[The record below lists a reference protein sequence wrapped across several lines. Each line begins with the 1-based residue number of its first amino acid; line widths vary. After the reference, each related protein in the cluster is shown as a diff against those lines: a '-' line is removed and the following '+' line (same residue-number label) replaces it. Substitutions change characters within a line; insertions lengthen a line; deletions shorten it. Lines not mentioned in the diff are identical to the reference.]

1 MRRCERPDLPRNG
14 VYFSYG
20 PLLSSFLG
28 ATTLFLPLRSLP
40 PFPPRCPK
48 FGVLS
53 RYASDTT
60 ANLYRDATS
69 GSVGDSYR
77 GRGAS
82 TSSRRKIEQT
92 IIQERRSLS
101 LLRAAGAY
109 VSRRVRVARGIERIN
124 KNDAGSAG
132 DTVTHRFAR
141 SLARFSTC
149 AFARFTPFSSCAPS
163 LSHSLA
169 RILTV
174 NRNAASPRI
183 PRAAAILITSSMS
196 GNQFRPSR
204 RIEADGQH
212 APLSGGQ

>member
-40 PFPPRCPK
+40 SHPGVLNSAFCRDTRRIPPRI
-48 FGVLS
+48 FIAALRLDLS
-53 RYASDTT
+53 TI
-60 ANLYRDATS
+60 
-69 GSVGDSYR
+69 VIGDVAR
-77 GRGAS
+77 Q
-82 TSSRRKIEQT
+82 SSRRKIEQT
-92 IIQERRSLS
+92 IQERRSLS

-141 SLARFSTC
+141 SLARSL
-149 AFARFTPFSSCAPS
+149 ASLPARSRDLRPS
-163 LSHSLA
+163 LPVLPLYPTLSL
-169 RILTV
+169 V
-174 NRNAASPRI
+174 S
-183 PRAAAILITSSMS
+183 
-196 GNQFRPSR
+196 
-204 RIEADGQH
+204 
-212 APLSGGQ
+212 